1 MFKYLYLKKLL
12 IPDSFMFFLII
23 YNMIYN
29 RLYMICNQLLLKY
42 PLFVKTNETK
52 F

>member
-1 MFKYLYLKKLL
+1 MLKYLCVKKSL

-23 YNMIYN
+23 YNKIYN
-29 RLYMICNQLLLKY
+29 RLYMISNQLLLKY